1 MLCCAVLRCAA
12 LRCAALGWAGLGWAV
27 LGCAVL
33 CCAVL
38 HTVLWLVWAVAGLV
52 WAVAGLGGH
61 TKFTQCD
68 SSTIY
73 LGWAG
78 LSVAVPHVLAAHKA
92 ERAHKCNIQHLHAY
106 R

>member
-1 MLCCAVLRCAA
+1 MLCCAVLCCAA
-12 LRCAALGWAGLGWAV
+12 LRWAG

-38 HTVLWLVWAVAGLV
+38 CCAAHCAVAGLGCGWSGLV

-92 ERAHKCNIQHLHAY
+92 ERAHKCNIQHLHVY